1 MNKLTR
7 KEEELMMILWEMGKG
22 FVKDMLE
29 KYPDP
34 KPHYNTVST
43 LVRVLQDKGF
53 IDHKQY
59 GNTHEYF
66 PTISKEEYRRHFIKY
81 VIQDYFNNSYQD
93 VVTYFVKEKDIKAEE
108 LEGIIKMMKKRKQ

>member
-7 KEEELMMILWEMGKG
+7 KEEELMMILWEMEKG

-43 LVRVLQDKGF
+43 LVRVLQEKGF
-53 IDHKQY
+53 IDHRQY
-59 GNTHEYF
+59 GNTHEYY
-66 PTISKEEYRRHFIKY
+66 PLISKEEYRRHFIRY
-81 VIQDYFNNSYQD
+81 VIQDYFNNSYED
-93 VVTYFVKEKDIKAEE
+93 VVAYFVEENKLNTEE
-108 LEGIIKMMKKRKQ
+108 LEGIIRMMKQKKP

>member
-29 KYPDP
+29 KYPEP

-53 IDHKQY
+53 IDHRQF
-59 GNTHEYF
+59 GNTHEYY
-66 PTISKEEYRRHFIKY
+66 PVVSKDEYRRHFIRY

-93 VVTYFVKEKDIKAEE
+93 VVTYFVEEENIGKEE
-108 LEGIIKMMKKRKQ
+108 LEGIIRMMNHKKP